1 MGKQSTFPVIQEL
14 HIKWICAQ
22 LGNPRR
28 KDCRVVGPLKYY
40 KGGVAAQ
47 GKVSGIQRKKVA
59 IALCLIR
66 EL

>member
-40 KGGVAAQ
+40 KGGVAA
-47 GKVSGIQRKKVA
+47 KEKYPAFRERK
-59 IALCLIR
+59 
-66 EL
+66 

>member
-40 KGGVAAQ
+40 KGGVAAHVRPISYYVIYQ
-47 GKVSGIQRKKVA
+47 P
-59 IALCLIR
+59 
-66 EL
+66 

>member
-22 LGNPRR
+22 LGNRRR

-47 GKVSGIQRKKVA
+47 GGKYPAFRERK
-59 IALCLIR
+59 
-66 EL
+66 